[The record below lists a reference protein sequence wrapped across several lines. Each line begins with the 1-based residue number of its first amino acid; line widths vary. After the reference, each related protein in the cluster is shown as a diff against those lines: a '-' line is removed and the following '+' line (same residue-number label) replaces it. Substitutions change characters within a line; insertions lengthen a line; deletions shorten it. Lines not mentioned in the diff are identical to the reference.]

1 MLRAPLPTTLNYNL
15 AIHSN
20 DSFWIVQK
28 DQASLSAVRL
38 TTPRRPVQTG
48 RLHSLQGRVQCELP
62 RTNLETKSAQT
73 IPPPDRRSM
82 RRRRLL
88 MGALGAL
95 MLMGV
100 ARKVMLG
107 KTGRFVRSFASL
119 PALSRE
125 DLSAEFASRRVRSR
139 CRCGFAQS
147 LAESGHTRTRAG
159 RPIAEVADH
168 RHGLLLCARREGP
181 RGRGAAENPYEL
193 TAPHARP
200 LDPMASREYHLTEQF
215 PIRRTNGGSL
225 PIADARRCCR

>member
-119 PALSRE
+119 PAPATSQPN
-125 DLSAEFASRRVRSR
+125 SSGRR
-139 CRCGFAQS
+139 AQ
-147 LAESGHTRTRAG
+147 H
-159 RPIAEVADH
+159 I
-168 RHGLLLCARREGP
+168 
-181 RGRGAAENPYEL
+181 AAETLNALCFLNAVWRWSEDQTSTFLIAHEL
-193 TAPHARP
+193 
-200 LDPMASREYHLTEQF
+200 
-215 PIRRTNGGSL
+215 
-225 PIADARRCCR
+225 